1 MTAFT
6 LFLGLA
12 LGFGVVMEVLDDI
25 VPMHIPTALS
35 RTFAAALAVG
45 AAWALKYSVFA
56 SSHEGVR
63 NETLGYVATG
73 LALVGTGELLRAV
86 WPAIGSR
93 RSTAS

>member
-35 RTFAAALAVG
+35 RTLAAALAIG
-45 AAWALKYSVFA
+45 ASWALKYSVFA

-73 LALVGTGELLRAV
+73 LALVGTGELLRAI
-86 WPAIGSR
+86 WPSIGHR
-93 RSTAS
+93 HTA